1 MDKITRV
8 PAARVGVDLSKRV
21 IQVHAVDGGGRVLT
35 NRALSRDHFLPWCRS
50 LPAGC
55 LVAMEVSSSAHHW
68 ARKLLAMGL
77 DARIVSAHLAAPYR
91 SEGHAGKNDANDAA
105 AICEAASRPHMRF
118 VPIKSIEQQSLLC
131 VHRLR
136 EGVKADRTACINRIR
151 GLLLEFGLAVPT
163 GVRALRLVL
172 DDLLEDASNEM
183 NGLARLTLRR
193 AKDQWDELDKHLAW
207 CDERLTAHAADNE
220 TVQRASALMGLGPVT
235 ASAAVATVGD
245 FKQFKS
251 GAQLGA
257 WLGLVPKQ
265 HSSGGK
271 NPLGTITKRG
281 DAYLRTLLIQ
291 GAKSVVNTAHTR
303 TDPISQW
310 VLALKERSGWQKAVV
325 ALANKNAR
333 ILWAV
338 MTRGEAF
345 DRHHV
350 NKKPGV
356 PLDSQAADHSMAPA

>member
-1 MDKITRV
+1 VDKNTRGV
-8 PAARVGVDLSKRV
+8 PARVGVDLSKRV
-21 IQVHAVDGGGRVLT
+21 IQVHAVDAQARVVT
-35 NRALSRDHFLPWCRS
+35 NRALSRDKFLVWCAQ

-55 LVAMEVSSSAHHW
+55 LVVMEVSSSAHHW

-118 VPIKSIEQQSLLC
+118 VPVKSIEQQSLLC

-136 EGVKADRTACINRIR
+136 EGIKADRTACINRIR
-151 GLLLEFGLAVPT
+151 GLLLEFGIAVAK
-163 GVRALRLVL
+163 GVRALQVTL
-172 DDLLEDASNEM
+172 DDILEDAGNEL
-183 NGLARLTLRR
+183 NALARMTLAR
-193 AKDQWDELDKHLAW
+193 AQSQWREFDEHLAW
-207 CDERLTAHAADNE
+207 CDARLAAHAAGNE
-220 TVQRASALMGLGPVT
+220 DVQRAGQLMGVGPVT

-251 GAQLGA
+251 GAQFGA

-271 NPLGTITKRG
+271 SNLGTITKRG
-281 DAYLRTLLIQ
+281 DAYLRTLLVQ

-303 TDPISQW
+303 ADPISRW

-338 MTRGEAF
+338 MTRGERF

-350 NKKPGV
+350 SVKPGGAHNLPV
-356 PLDSQAADHSMAPA
+356 AAPA

>member
-1 MDKITRV
+1 V
-8 PAARVGVDLSKRV
+8 PARVGVDLSKRV
-21 IQVHAVDGGGRVLT
+21 IQVHAVDAGACVLI
-35 NRALSRDHFLPWCRS
+35 NRALSRDKFLAWCAQ

-55 LVAMEVSSSAHHW
+55 LIVMEVSSSAHHW

-91 SEGHAGKNDANDAA
+91 SEGHTGKNDANDAA
-105 AICEAASRPHMRF
+105 ATCEAASRPHMRF
-118 VPIKSIEQQSLLC
+118 VPVKSFEQQSLLC

-136 EGVKADRTACINRIR
+136 EVIKADRTAFINRIR
-151 GLLLEFGLAVPT
+151 GLLLEFGLAVAT
-163 GVRALRLVL
+163 GVRALQMTL
-172 DDLLEDASNEM
+172 DDILEDASNELNAVARM
-183 NGLARLTLRR
+183 TLAR
-193 AKDQWDELDKHLAW
+193 AQSQWRELDEHLAW
-207 CDERLTAHAADNE
+207 CDARLAAHAAGNE
-220 TVQRASALMGLGPVT
+220 AVQRAAQLMGVGPVT
-235 ASAAVATVGD
+235 ASAAVATVGY

-271 NPLGTITKRG
+271 SNLGTITKRG

-291 GAKSVVNTAHTR
+291 GAKSVVNTAHSR
-303 TDPISQW
+303 NDPISRW
-310 VLALKERSGWQKAVV
+310 VLALKERCGWQKAVV

-338 MTRGEAF
+338 MTRGERF
-345 DRHHV
+345 DRHHISV
-350 NKKPGV
+350 RPGA
-356 PLDSQAADHSMAPA
+356 PQAQATPA